1 MTLDEITRTAIDPAL
16 AWLPA
21 KMDTI
26 EARAEL
32 LTIGLQ
38 ESRFEHRWQVLNDP
52 TKKGPARSFWQGE
65 QGGGMVTGTMTHPSS
80 KDLARAACAFR
91 GVAFTSFAI
100 WTAIE
105 NDDVLAAILARLL
118 LWTEPGKLPRVT
130 DEDSSWDLYLH
141 AWRPGAYSR
150 GTPAERA
157 ALRKKWDDN
166 HRVVRV
172 FLGAS

>member
-21 KMDTI
+21 KMNTI

-38 ESRFEHRWQVLNDP
+38 ESKFEYRWQVLNDP
-52 TKKGPARSFWQGE
+52 KKKGPARSFWQGE
-65 QGGGMVTGTMTHPSS
+65 QGGGMVTGTMTHPAS
-80 KDLARAACAFR
+80 KDLARAACTAH
-91 GVAFTSFAI
+91 GVAFTAWAI

-118 LWTEPGKLPRVT
+118 LWTEPGSLPPVT
-130 DEDSSWDLYLH
+130 DTEAAWQLYLR
-141 AWRPGAYSR
+141 AWRPGAYAR
-150 GTPAERA
+150 GTPAKRA
-157 ALRKKWDDN
+157 QLRAEWED
-166 HRVVRV
+166 HHQAVRA
-172 FLGAS
+172 FLELP